1 MLTLDEPDA
10 QMTRSHDAW
19 SGALAGD
26 VLPVAHLFL
35 TVRQWCD
42 HPPRALVSRDSD
54 PLYRTHGDP
63 RD

>member
-10 QMTRSHDAW
+10 QTRRSHDAW
-19 SGALAGD
+19 SGGLASD
-26 VLPVAHLFL
+26 VLPVAHLFMN
-35 TVRQWCD
+35 VRRWCD
-42 HPPRALVSRDSD
+42 DPPLALISRDSD

>member
-1 MLTLDEPDA
+1 MNPTHGRHA
-10 QMTRSHDAW
+10 VTTR
-19 SGALAGD
+19 GAARCAGD
-26 VLPVAHLFL
+26 VLPVAHLFM

-42 HPPRALVSRDSD
+42 DPPPALISRDSD